1 MKTIKNGIKT
11 EQMVDDSDE
20 RRYLLKIDWNKE
32 KSRACVI
39 MLSPGSMNGISYDR
53 TTNFVLENL
62 VRLDYGGVEI
72 VNLFSNVDSKTEKY
86 DDDVNM
92 DIIDASAK
100 RCDII
105 IFATGAS
112 YKTNKTILG
121 RQNDVLEM
129 LKDYEDKMYC
139 ITDSNGERFYHPL
152 CPKVRIWNLESF
164 GIDELLDE

>member
-11 EQMVDDSDE
+11 EQMVDDSGE

-100 RCDII
+100 RCDIV

-112 YKTNKTILG
+112 YKTNKTNCVLSHIDILCEIDLPHKCTKIPSLLLM
-121 RQNDVLEM
+121 R
-129 LKDYEDKMYC
+129 LKLKQL
-139 ITDSNGERFYHPL
+139 T
-152 CPKVRIWNLESF
+152 
-164 GIDELLDE
+164 